1 MKTMT
6 TLLMFSAA
14 VFVAACGGSDAPP
27 AASDG
32 VPDEASVSVQGMTGW
47 LTRLSRDDTAEA
59 KEPVDAAPFAPPT
72 SDDSEPAD
80 LT

>member
-1 MKTMT
+1 
-6 TLLMFSAA
+6 
-14 VFVAACGGSDAPP
+14 
-27 AASDG
+27 
-32 VPDEASVSVQGMTGW
+32 MTGW